1 MSVTIEYVPVAS
13 PVHRLH
19 ALTKL
24 SAALAVLTISLI
36 FHDPLSL
43 SLLLLSLL
51 ALSAIAGVG
60 RETLAAV
67 KGLFKVA
74 LILILLQIFF
84 ISEGNVIVGPIAGLS
99 WLTITDAGLLF
110 GISMALRMIT
120 IVTSFLLFLLTTPMR
135 STVLALVEYL
145 KVPYDYAFLFITS
158 LRFIPTFLEEVRL
171 IREAQ
176 EARAHDFGGGSL
188 ARLKAIFP
196 LALPLVNLSL
206 QRAERM
212 AMAME
217 TRGFGLPGRTYYR
230 SEKLGVIDS
239 TVIAALLLA
248 VATAALRPFS

>member
-1 MSVTIEYVPVAS
+1 MSVTIEYVPASS

-24 SAALAVLTISLI
+24 SAALAVLTISLLLR
-36 FHDPLSL
+36 DPLSL
-43 SLLLLSLL
+43 SVLFLSLL
-51 ALSAIAGVG
+51 GLSAVAGVG

-74 LILILLQIFF
+74 LILILLQVFF
-84 ISEGNVIVGPIAGLS
+84 FTEGNVIVGPIAGVS
-99 WLTITDAGLLF
+99 WLAITDAGLLF

-230 SEKLGVIDS
+230 SEKPAAVDMA
-239 TVIAALLLA
+239 VIAGLLLA
-248 VATAALRPFS
+248 IAAIGLRQFG